1 MATGITVSVG
11 ASITSTM
18 NNTTSPAAPAG
29 ANALDS
35 NPADAYSDSIT
46 ASLTFGA
53 GTDKAHGHFHG
64 VYDVAAAAQIIFDM
78 TGAMTDVFGTAIA
91 ATEVKAIYIKNNNT
105 VAGDALQLFGD
116 VAAVWQQVPI
126 TLANGDALILGP
138 KSFICLSNPI
148 DGYAVGAGA
157 TDRIEVANAGGN
169 SVEFEIFIAYEHA

>member
-116 VAAVWQQVPI
+116 VAAVGHQVPI

-138 KSFICLSNPI
+138 KSICLSNPI